1 MTNITLCDTVVS
13 LVKSSAG
20 FYLRSPAALLSSGE
34 MTMPC
39 DAGFPSCD
47 SHYYRA
53 EVNFVSRLGLHIG
66 IGVVTYDQSTAL
78 EMI

>member
-53 EVNFVSRLGLHIG
+53 EVNFVSLGLHIG